1 MKPRFF
7 LLAATLGLGAC
18 VAGKDESATYQLQ
31 GFDSIEISTGVE
43 AILKQGPFAVH
54 AQSRGNDLSRLEI
67 EVRGTTLHLARRF
80 LFTLGP
86 APAYTIT
93 VTAPSYTAIK
103 ASTGSKIDGEN
114 LQLIDMDVEAS
125 TGASV
130 NLSGIC
136 TGIEVETS
144 SGAVIDADTLKCAS
158 AVAKASSGGN
168 AGLWA
173 SEKADGEASTG
184 GVISF
189 FGSPPAVEKETSTGG
204 VVNVQ

>member
-7 LLAATLGLGAC
+7 LLATALGLGAC
-18 VAGKDESATYQLQ
+18 AAGRDESATYQLQ

-43 AILKQGPFAVH
+43 AVLKQGPFTVH

-86 APAYTIT
+86 APTYTIT

-103 ASTGSKIDGEN
+103 ASTGSQVDGEN
-114 LQLIDMDVEAS
+114 LQLVEIDIEAS
-125 TGASV
+125 TGASI

-136 TGIEVETS
+136 TGIDVETS
-144 SGAVIDADTLKCAS
+144 SGAVIDADTLKCTS
-158 AVAKASSGGN
+158 AVAKRPAAGTPACGPVKRRTAKPRPAASSPSS
-168 AGLWA
+168 ALLRQW
-173 SEKADGEASTG
+173 KRK
-184 GVISF
+184 
-189 FGSPPAVEKETSTGG
+189 PAPAA
-204 VVNVQ
+204 